1 MKAMEQGGGTARAA
15 ALARWLWLP
24 AARPSWLPPGSVAFC
39 LRSWAAVMLA
49 LGAAFWLQI
58 DSPASAGVTVM
69 ILSQPLRGQIL
80 SKALYRMAGTL
91 AGAAVAIGLIAT
103 FGQDRLMFLGGV
115 GLWLGLCVVLGT
127 LARDFRAYGALLAGY
142 TVAII
147 GIGCIDH
154 PQNVFD
160 VAIFRVSAIT
170 IGIVSVAIVND
181 VTGSPSAWHRL
192 ATGLRHG
199 ATQVQQIGRDAVH
212 GLAAPDDVTWVS
224 LAGRIMALTSQVS
237 FARTELADSA
247 LRMTGARSAMVAML
261 DMISCSRAI
270 SGILRMDEEVRP
282 ALLARV
288 RQRFGDGT
296 PFANEDEA
304 GQALNDLLHR
314 EPDEPPLTP
323 AEAYLIERTM
333 ALLSYGRWVRDGIR
347 TLEEGRAAPRLAQK
361 VRIARQQDPVLA
373 MLNGARVMTGFAAA
387 ALVCILSGLPDTTT
401 TLLQVASILTLSITT
416 FDTRAFGMGALI
428 GVPLSTVCAL
438 ILDTRILPY
447 GSGMVFFA
455 LMLAPIIFASCLLL
469 IHPRLMPIGL
479 NFGVF
484 FFIVLGLDNVHNY
497 DPTQFVDRNL
507 YYMLAAIILYFALTL
522 APPSARRRRFRI
534 AMAVAMTL
542 RRQFTGQGDIAGP
555 LLISR
560 QYDRLLQAR
569 TWTGH
574 LPQKPITLRV
584 FDRIVSLGD
593 LNGALARAR
602 RHLMRA
608 ATIPAVA
615 QPVARTQDMLRTLN
629 LSEAGAPILRHA
641 THLLAAA
648 DSLPP
653 ADRETLIGAV
663 SGLFGAARLLDRNAS
678 ALRHYGIL
686 PVPGSAR

>member
-1 MKAMEQGGGTARAA
+1 MTAMEQGGTGMAGARR
-15 ALARWLWLP
+15 LRQP
-24 AARPSWLPPGSVAFC
+24 AARPTWLPPGSIAFC

-91 AGAAVAIGLIAT
+91 AGAVVAIGLVAA
-103 FGQDRLMFLGGV
+103 FGQDRIMFLGGV
-115 GLWLGLCVVLGT
+115 ALWLGLCVVLGT

-147 GIGCIDH
+147 GIGCIDR
-154 PQNVFD
+154 PEDVFT
-160 VAIFRVSAIT
+160 VAIFRVSAIM
-170 IGIVSVAIVND
+170 IGIVSIAIVND
-181 VTGSPSAWHRL
+181 VTGSPTAWHRL
-192 ATGLRHG
+192 AAGLRRG
-199 ATQVQQIGRDAVH
+199 AAEVGQIAHDAVN
-212 GLAAPDDVTWVS
+212 GRATPDDGAWLDLAA
-224 LAGRIMALTSQVS
+224 RIMALTSQVS

-270 SGILRMDEEVRP
+270 GGVLPAGAVRP
-282 ALLARV
+282 AILAAV
-288 RQRFGDGT
+288 RRRFGDGT
-296 PFANEDEA
+296 PFADEDA
-304 GQALNDLLHR
+304 ARQALNDLLHAA
-314 EPDEPPLTP
+314 PADAPPTP

-347 TLEEGRAAPRLAQK
+347 TLEEGRAAPRVARD

-373 MLNGARVMTGFAAA
+373 LLNGAPVMTGFAAA
-387 ALVCILSGLPDTTT
+387 ALICVLGGLPGTTT
-401 TLLQVASILTLSITT
+401 TLLQVATILTLSITT
-416 FDTRAFGMGALI
+416 FDTRAFGIGALV
-428 GVPLSTVCAL
+428 GVPLSTVCAMV
-438 ILDTRILPY
+438 LDTRILPY
-447 GSGMVFFA
+447 GSGLPFLA
-455 LMLAPIIFASCLLL
+455 LMLAPVIFAGCLLL
-469 IHPRLMPIGL
+469 IHPRLMPVGL

-507 YYMLAAIILYFALTL
+507 HYMLSAVILFFALTL

-534 AMAVAMTL
+534 ASAVATTL
-542 RRQFTGQGDIAGP
+542 RRQFIGRGDIASP
-555 LLISR
+555 ALISR

-574 LPQKPITLRV
+574 LPRKPATLRV

-602 RHLMRA
+602 RHLARA
-608 ATIPAVA
+608 AAIPAVA
-615 QPVARTQDMLRTLN
+615 GQVARTQAMLRALHGPDA
-629 LSEAGAPILRHA
+629 AGRLLDQAA
-641 THLLAAA
+641 HLLAAA
-648 DSLPP
+648 GHLPP
-653 ADRETLIGAV
+653 ADRETLLGAV
-663 SGLFGAARLLDRNAS
+663 SGLFGAARLLDRNAR

-686 PVPGSAR
+686 PPPEAAP

>member
-1 MKAMEQGGGTARAA
+1 MKAMEQGGTGMAT
-15 ALARWLWLP
+15 ALARWIWLP
-24 AARPSWLPPGSVAFC
+24 ATRPAWLPPGSIAFC

-49 LGAAFWLQI
+49 LGVAFWLQI

-69 ILSQPLRGQIL
+69 ILTQPLRGQIL

-91 AGAAVAIGLIAT
+91 AGATVAIGLIAL
-103 FGQDRLMFLGGV
+103 FGQDRMMFLGGAA
-115 GLWLGLCVVLGT
+115 LWLGLCVVVGT
-127 LARDFRAYGALLAGY
+127 LLRDFRAYGALLAGY

-147 GIGCIDH
+147 GIGCIDR
-154 PQNVFD
+154 PEDVFT
-160 VAIFRVSAIT
+160 VAIFRVSAIM
-170 IGIVSVAIVND
+170 IGIVSVAVVND
-181 VTGSPSAWHRL
+181 VTGSPTAWHRL

-199 ATQVQQIGRDAVH
+199 AAEVQRIARDAVN
-212 GLAAPDDVTWVS
+212 GQASPDDVTWVS

-270 SGILRMDEEVRP
+270 SGVLRMDQEVRP
-282 ALLARV
+282 TILARV

-296 PFANEDEA
+296 PFADEDEA
-304 GQALNDLLHR
+304 SRALEDLLR
-314 EPDEPPLTP
+314 LEPGAPPLTP

-333 ALLSYGRWVRDGIR
+333 ALLSYGRWVRDGIH
-347 TLEEGRAAPRLAQK
+347 TLEEGRAAPRIAQD
-361 VRIARQQDPVLA
+361 VHIARQQDPVLA
-373 MLNGARVMTGFAAA
+373 LLNGTRVMVGFTVA
-387 ALVCILSGLPDTTT
+387 ALICILSGLPGTTT
-401 TLLQVASILTLSITT
+401 TLLQVATILTLSITT

-438 ILDTRILPY
+438 VLDTRILPY
-447 GSGMVFFA
+447 GSGMIFFS
-455 LMLAPIIFASCLLL
+455 LMLAPVIFASCLLL
-469 IHPRLMPIGL
+469 IHPRLMPVGL

-484 FFIVLGLDNVHNY
+484 FFIVLGLDNFHNY

-507 YYMLAAIILYFALTL
+507 YYMLSSVILFFALTL

-534 AMAVAMTL
+534 AMAVSMTL
-542 RRQFTGQGDIAGP
+542 RRQFTGQGDIASP
-555 LLISR
+555 ALISR

-629 LSEAGAPILRHA
+629 LAEAGTPILDQA
-641 THLLAAA
+641 AHLLAAS
-648 DSLPP
+648 DTLPP

-663 SGLFGAARLLDRNAS
+663 SGLFGAARLLDRNAR

-686 PVPGSAR
+686 PVPEASR